1 MWGCPDRAG
10 SGENT
15 FHPIVLLP
23 DEYWVLNLQKPQT
36 TWNQQYEYTV
46 GRYDEDRRGMYTQD
60 LFGGERTIHVGL
72 DIGGPAQTPIF
83 AFEDGRIH
91 SFADNDEDGS
101 YGPTIITEHLIEI
114 DGEQQSIWVLH
125 GHLSRNSLNGL
136 VAGAPISKGD
146 AIGKM
151 GEEYENGGWP
161 PHVHIQLS
169 MVEPTEPDLQ
179 GVVSPEHRDDALK
192 RYPDPRNIL
201 GLLY

>member
-1 MWGCPDRAG
+1 M
-10 SGENT
+10 
-15 FHPIVLLP
+15 
-23 DEYWVLNLQKPQT
+23 
-36 TWNQQYEYTV
+36 
-46 GRYDEDRRGMYTQD
+46 
-60 LFGGERTIHVGL
+60 
-72 DIGGPAQTPIF
+72 
-83 AFEDGRIH
+83 
-91 SFADNDEDGS
+91 DGS
-101 YGPTIITEHLIEI
+101 YGPTIITEHSIEI
-114 DGEQQSIWVLH
+114 DGKQQTIWVLH
-125 GHLSRNSLNGL
+125 GHLSRESLNGL

-169 MVEPTEPDLQ
+169 MVEPTEPDLE

>member
-1 MWGCPDRAG
+1 M
-10 SGENT
+10 
-15 FHPIVLLP
+15 
-23 DEYWVLNLQKPQT
+23 NLQKPQT
-36 TWNQQYEYTV
+36 TWNQHYEYTV

-101 YGPTIITEHLIEI
+101 YGPTIITEHSIEI
-114 DGEQQSIWVLH
+114 DGRQQTIWVLY
-125 GHLSRNSLNGL
+125 GHLSRESLNGL
-136 VAGAPISKGD
+136 AEGTPITKGD

-151 GEEYENGGWP
+151 GEEHENGGWP

-169 MVEPTEPDLQ
+169 LIEPTEPDLQ